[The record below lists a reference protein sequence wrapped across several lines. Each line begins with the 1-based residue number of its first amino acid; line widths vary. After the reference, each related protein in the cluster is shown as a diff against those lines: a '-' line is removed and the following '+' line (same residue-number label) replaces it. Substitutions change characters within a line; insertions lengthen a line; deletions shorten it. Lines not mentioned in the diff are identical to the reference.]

1 MSLIQRVLTNLE
13 ERRQRVLRGDINC
26 IPSPFKNFRQ
36 DFPGIEQGKMYLVS
50 GAAKSGKSQLTSYL
64 FLYTPILY
72 AYKHPEQ
79 VRLKIFY
86 FPLEETPEK
95 ITLRFMCHLLYVLSD
110 RKIRVSPMQLQSVNS
125 GHVVDPEILEL
136 LNSIEYRSILDFY
149 EDHVQFIQERNPTGY
164 WKTIN
169 KYARDNGNVHRKKI
183 VMENKETG
191 IPTEKEVFDYY
202 EPNDPEEYVLTI
214 YDHVSLCEQE
224 RGMTLKQ
231 CIDKLT
237 EYAMVFRNHYNY
249 IPVLIQQQNMDTI
262 SLDAYKS
269 NKIRPTL
276 AGLADS
282 KDPGKATSVMLGIT
296 NPFAF
301 EVPYYPYPNDAN
313 NPNNYLIRNLRG
325 YFRYLE
331 VVLNREGE
339 SNGTLAL
346 YFDGAV
352 NYFAPL
358 PPPTDKTSLQKV
370 YDLVRKN
377 MGILSK

>member
-26 IPSPFKNFRQ
+26 IPSPFKSFRQ

-50 GAAKSGKSQLTSYL
+50 GAAKSGKTQLTSYL
-64 FLYTPILY
+64 FLYTTVLY
-72 AYKHPEQ
+72 AYEHPDK
-79 VRLKIFY
+79 VRLRIFY

-110 RKIRVSPMQLQSVNS
+110 KKIRVSPMKLQSVS
-125 GHVVDPEILEL
+125 KGQVIEPEILEL
-136 LNSIEYRSILDFY
+136 LNSLEYRSILDFY

-164 WKTIN
+164 WKTVN
-169 KYARDNGNVHRKKI
+169 RYAHENGTIHRKKI
-183 VMENKETG
+183 IIENKDTG
-191 IPTEKEVFDYY
+191 IPIEKEVFDYY

-325 YFRYLE
+325 YFRFLE

-358 PPPTDKTSLQKV
+358 PPPTDKIGLQKV
-370 YDLVRKN
+370 YELVRKN
-377 MGILSK
+377 MGIVPK